1 MGVSAVV
8 QWVKNTTAL
17 ALFSAEAW
25 TGFLAHHSGLKDPAL
40 LTAKVWIWSLAQ
52 KLPYAVGVAII
63 FFNF

>member
-1 MGVSAVV
+1 MYHYSTLKINEKKMGVSAVV

-40 LTAKVWIWSLAQ
+40 LTAKV
-52 KLPYAVGVAII
+52 
-63 FFNF
+63 